1 MAKTLA
7 GSAPSLLHHRNLLSS
22 AGITRILGLHVHRP
36 SHPDLRQMEY
46 GLYLWPQ
53 LTIRITQDHF
63 AADDHSAIY
72 AFWLPLRHSEPVPRS
87 DLHLIRNGACL
98 SL

>member
-7 GSAPSLLHHRNLLSS
+7 GSAQSLLHHRNLLSS
-22 AGITRILGLHVHRP
+22 AGITRILGIHVHRP
-36 SHPDLRQMEY
+36 HADLRQMEY
-46 GLYLWPQ
+46 GFYLWPQ
-53 LTIRITQDHF
+53 LTIRITRDHF
-63 AADDHSAIY
+63 AADDHSA
-72 AFWLPLRHSEPVPRS
+72 FWLSLRHSEPVPRS